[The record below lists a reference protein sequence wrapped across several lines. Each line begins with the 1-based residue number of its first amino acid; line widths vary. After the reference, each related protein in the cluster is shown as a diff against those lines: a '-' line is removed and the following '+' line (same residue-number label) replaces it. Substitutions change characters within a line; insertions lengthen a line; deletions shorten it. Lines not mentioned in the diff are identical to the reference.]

1 MEQRQKSHLRLR
13 LRKVCKT
20 INQEGNNTLSRL
32 NLLENNQK
40 SLIDTI
46 GKIVK
51 EEFNEHET
59 KMSEM
64 ISNNLQNT
72 NDCLD
77 KISKEMTKLTKSL
90 EFTQE
95 QLEGDKTILRKTLNI
110 WKQLLKE
117 STMIVWTQMKY
128 PQN

>member
-1 MEQRQKSHLRLR
+1 MHDMLLCIIQNKMEQIQKSHLRLC

-20 INQEGNNTLSRL
+20 INQEGNNTPSRL
-32 NLLENNQK
+32 NLLENNEK

-51 EEFNEHET
+51 GEFNEHET

-72 NDCLD
+72 NDCLSRQSRLFVSLV
-77 KISKEMTKLTKSL
+77 ISL
-90 EFTQE
+90 
-95 QLEGDKTILRKTLNI
+95 DILSKY
-110 WKQLLKE
+110 LK
-117 STMIVWTQMKY
+117 K
-128 PQN
+128 